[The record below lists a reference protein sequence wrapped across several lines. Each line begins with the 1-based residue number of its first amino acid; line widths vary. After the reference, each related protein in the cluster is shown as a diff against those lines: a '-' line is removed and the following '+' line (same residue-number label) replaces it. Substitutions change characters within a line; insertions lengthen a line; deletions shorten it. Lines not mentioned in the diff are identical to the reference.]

1 MKYTIEHNDN
11 IVIFTLK
18 NDTLNSRISADF
30 KAELLIICQYDIQAL
45 ILDLST
51 VESIDPSG
59 LGGILLAYRQLHE
72 HEIPVILVGVQE
84 MVRTIMNI
92 SQIGNQ
98 FVFCE
103 TIEEATKFASD
114 TED

>member
-18 NDTLNSRISADF
+18 NDTLNSRISAEF
-30 KAELLIICQYDIQAL
+30 KAELLIICQPDIQAL

-51 VESIDPSG
+51 VETIDSSG

-84 MVRTIMNI
+84 MVKTIMNI
-92 SQIGNQ
+92 SQIGSQ
-98 FVFCE
+98 FTFCDSIDE
-103 TIEEATKFASD
+103 AMNYAKDIEE
-114 TED
+114 

>member
-1 MKYTIEHNDN
+1 MKYTIEYSDN

-18 NDTLNSRISADF
+18 NDILNSRISAEF
-30 KAELLIICQYDIQAL
+30 KAELLIICQPDIKAL
-45 ILDLST
+45 VLDLTT
-51 VESIDPSG
+51 VESIDSSG

-72 HEIPVILVGVQE
+72 HEIPIILVGVQE

-98 FVFCE
+98 FVFCD
-103 TIEEATKFASD
+103 TVEEATQYIA
-114 TED
+114 EQY

>member
-30 KAELLIICQYDIQAL
+30 KAELLIICQPDIRAL

-51 VESIDPSG
+51 VESIDSSG

-72 HEIPVILVGVQE
+72 NEIPVILVGVQE

-92 SQIGNQ
+92 SQIGSQ
-98 FVFCE
+98 FVFCD
-103 TIEEATKFASD
+103 TVEEASRYA
-114 TED
+114 EDKD

>member
-11 IVIFTLK
+11 IVIFTIK
-18 NDTLNSRISADF
+18 NDTLNSRISAEF
-30 KAELLIICQYDIQAL
+30 KAELLIVCQPSIEAL
-45 ILDLST
+45 ILDMST
-51 VESIDPSG
+51 VETIDSSG

-92 SQIGNQ
+92 SQINSQ
-98 FVFCE
+98 FIFCD
-103 TIEEATKFASD
+103 TVEEAVNFVNDS
-114 TED
+114 EE